1 MGSPIPRRA
10 RLPYAGLSPM
20 RCEGRLAPDAL
31 HADSCEGLLT
41 SCSSPL
47 LCSACAGVDLSK
59 HSRGKGTAGEV
70 ASPNCR
76 VQALRKRGVQP
87 ARGRRQTRQQSAGC
101 VARAIIDVCEVCLPC
116 HGHGG
121 GMVARGVCHALCS
134 PLRGSPPGAVVL
146 LRGAPADTSECTIGH
161 PRWSSGEE
169 TMNAKH
175 CSRMAREGERV
186 AEAVFA
192 VPSPRLMS
200 PSRSRIRPP
209 RTRFVTLAHRRV
221 WRYREAHGDRWSTS

>member
-1 MGSPIPRRA
+1 MPTVGSPIPRRA

-121 GMVARGVCHALCS
+121 GWSRVACATRCALLFAA
-134 PLRGSPPGAVVL
+134 PLRALWSFCGARLRTRPNVL
-146 LRGAPADTSECTIGH
+146 LGTHAGLR
-161 PRWSSGEE
+161 
-169 TMNAKH
+169 
-175 CSRMAREGERV
+175 AR
-186 AEAVFA
+186 
-192 VPSPRLMS
+192 
-200 PSRSRIRPP
+200 
-209 RTRFVTLAHRRV
+209 RR
-221 WRYREAHGDRWSTS
+221 